1 MTTHEPP
8 TTPIEAISSD
18 GEHAP
23 DSWSADLADAEFARL
38 VKGTKVVTPLT
49 RVLLAVVVAA
59 AGFIG
64 GVLVERNQQPAAAS
78 TTSTPAAF
86 RGAGANANGGGAGGG
101 GAGGGATVGTITL
114 IDGTNVYVTT
124 AQGDVVKVLTNP
136 QTTISVSKNGTLSDL
151 DPSKTVAVQGATN
164 ADGTVTASQIT
175 QGGFGA
181 FGGGG
186 RRGGAGGTGGT
197 TGAGRG
203 GGSAQSGGVPNAG
216 QGQNV
221 PDFVPLTSTRPN
233 TQPQ

>member
-1 MTTHEPP
+1 MTDT
-8 TTPIEAISSD
+8 
-18 GEHAP
+18 
-23 DSWSADLADAEFARL
+23 WSADLADAEFARL
-38 VKGTKVVTPLT
+38 VKETKVVTPLT
-49 RVLLAVVVAA
+49 RVLLVVLIAA

-78 TTSTPAAF
+78 TTNAAAF
-86 RGAGANANGGGAGGG
+86 RGGNNGAGNAAGGG
-101 GAGGGATVGTITL
+101 PGGGATVGTITL

-151 DPSKTVAVQGATN
+151 DPAKTVVVQGATN

-186 RRGGAGGTGGT
+186 GRRGGGAGGTGGT
-197 TGAGRG
+197 SGSGGTGSGGNAQRG
-203 GGSAQSGGVPNAG
+203 GG
-216 QGQNV
+216 
-221 PDFVPLTSTRPN
+221 
-233 TQPQ
+233 